1 MPPPRRPAAPSL
13 AARPGKGTSVSEMRG
28 MAAKIG
34 VGLFALLLG
43 AAEAVAQGAPSF
55 KGKTITMIVGSEA
68 GGGTDA
74 SGRLIAPY
82 LRKYLPGEPNIV
94 VHNMPGAS
102 DEPSCWFHWRPVAL
116 V

>member
-1 MPPPRRPAAPSL
+1 MS
-13 AARPGKGTSVSEMRG
+13 G
-28 MAAKIG
+28 
-34 VGLFALLLG
+34 
-43 AAEAVAQGAPSF
+43 AVAQGAFTF

-82 LRKYLPGEPNIV
+82 LRKHLPGGPHIV

-102 DEPSCWFHWRPVAL
+102 GITSLNYFAQRTAPDGLTVMMGSISTIDPVVSRNASAQY
-116 V
+116 